1 MGIEAVNHYL
11 SSWPVVDAGQVH
23 AVRREAGQE
32 SQASQ
37 ELQPEKPIVIWP
49 QAKVDTL
56 SKAQVPYFFVA
67 PRATPSRLTVAE
79 SCAILAR
86 IDREKTRVDYLS
98 DFPGLLKV

>member
-11 SSWPVVDAGQVH
+11 SSWPVVDAGQIH
-23 AVRREAGQE
+23 AVRRDGGQE
-32 SQASQ
+32 SQ

-49 QAKVDTL
+49 QATVDTI
-56 SKAQVPYFFVA
+56 SRAQLPYFFVA
-67 PRATPSRLTVAE
+67 PRVTQTRLSVAE

-86 IDREKTRVDYLS
+86 IEREKSRVDYLS